1 MSDDFLCFVGTDIC
15 DLDRVVFLANIC
27 DFQKV
32 AFNGLITFSF
42 FIENTESKYR
52 LRKILRVWTY

>member
-1 MSDDFLCFVGTDIC
+1 MGTDIC

-52 LRKILRVWTY
+52 LRKILRVLYILKTD